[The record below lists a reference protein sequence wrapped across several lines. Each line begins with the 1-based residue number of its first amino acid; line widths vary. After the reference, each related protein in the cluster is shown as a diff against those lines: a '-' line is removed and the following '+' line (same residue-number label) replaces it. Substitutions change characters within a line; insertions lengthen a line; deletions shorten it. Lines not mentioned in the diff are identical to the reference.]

1 MSLLTKILTG
11 LNKKEKTI
19 YKVKKKQFRIEGNR
33 YNNDN
38 YRNSNHLNDRK
49 KRENGNENGYE
60 IENGN
65 GKGKKSKFSVRNIIL
80 QEEILLPHNQGFW
93 LFSIFSIIGTTYQ
106 FDVISLT
113 EVQTSELMQY

>member
-1 MSLLTKILTG
+1 MSLLIKILTR

-19 YKVKKKQFRIEGNR
+19 YKVKKKQFRIEGKR

>member
-1 MSLLTKILTG
+1 M
-11 LNKKEKTI
+11 NKKEKTI

>member
-19 YKVKKKQFRIEGNR
+19 YKVKKRQFRIEGNR

-65 GKGKKSKFSVRNIIL
+65 GRGKKSKFSVRNIIL

>member
-1 MSLLTKILTG
+1 MSLLIKILTG